1 MRVIKSKITLVLI
14 CCLLFL
20 LTVCFA
26 PTFSAYLMGVNAW
39 ISPIDSSMFCS
50 IPNIYFY
57 LTSILT
63 LISLSLIVLAYIKKG
78 LYRYIAMY
86 LAISFAVFLCALTIS
101 DMVFNFVQKAY
112 SVTLN
117 PFYTLLTWFNLPS
130 HSQSIYTICIFI
142 SITITML
149 LLLLLN
155 QSGYTA
161 LGDARFATPVDA
173 KKAGLFN
180 IYGILLGK
188 YWGKILSVGG
198 FEHVLGFAPTGSG
211 KTSAIAIPNLLT
223 WQGSCIANDLKLTLW
238 ETTKAY
244 REEKLNQKCF
254 LFSPTNTIK
263 KTHRYNPLSVIRI
276 DACYLVADCQRL
288 SHLLVPHQPKESPMW
303 GQLARQLLVA
313 LLIYI
318 KVAEG
323 LKATLSQLNAIL
335 KQDNL
340 KDWLESLN
348 TLPDLPAAFYEGVQT
363 FLSQPDKT
371 RGSTL
376 ATLNAQFELYGD
388 PNIAYATSTC
398 DFDIHALRKEKTTIY
413 IGIPAND
420 LTRLAPL
427 ITIFW
432 EQVIY
437 AMLSHIP
444 KENEP
449 VSLLCLMD
457 EFGALSRMNVLRH
470 GLKLLR
476 EYRVRCVLLIQQ
488 LAQLKEHY
496 TQDEAQTFLSITT
509 KVAFK
514 PDSLEDA
521 EYLSKLMGNKTQ
533 KVKSGSSSA
542 HETGG
547 SSTKSYNYQAV
558 PLMRA
563 DKLMRIQKN
572 QALII
577 KTGYRPVLAKQ
588 YRWYKEAQRYLLAVK
603 LSLPRETVGLITER
617 FCRSML
623 PFNCYCIKLYQRLIS
638 IDFALNSRKALV
650 WIFSRTQIFRTPLAL
665 RSILY
670 STFSCADTCA

>member
-1 MRVIKSKITLVLI
+1 MRAINSKITLTLI
-14 CCLLFL
+14 SCFFL
-20 LTVCFA
+20 LLTLCFA
-26 PTFSAYLMGVNAW
+26 PTFSAYLMGVNTW
-39 ISPIDSSMFCS
+39 VSPVHSNIFFS

-57 LTSILT
+57 ITAILALTSIS
-63 LISLSLIVLAYIKKG
+63 IIALAYMKKG
-78 LYRYIAMY
+78 IYRYIAMY
-86 LAISFAVFLCALTIS
+86 LMIVLVSFLCALIVS
-101 DMVFNFVQKAY
+101 DLVFNFIQKAY

-117 PFYTLLTWFNLPS
+117 PFYALLAWFNLPA
-130 HSQSIYTICIFI
+130 HSQSIYIVCLTLCII
-142 SITITML
+142 ATAL
-149 LLLLLN
+149 LLFFLN
-155 QSGYTA
+155 QSGYTE
-161 LGDARFATPVDA
+161 LGDARLATPVDA
-173 KKAGLFN
+173 YRAGLLLHS
-180 IYGILLGK
+180 GIMVGK
-188 YWGKILSVGG
+188 HWGQALRVGG

-223 WQGSCIANDLKLTLW
+223 WHGSCIANDLKLTLW

-254 LFSPTNTIK
+254 LFSPTDTTK
-263 KTHRYNPLSVIRI
+263 KTHRYNPLSAIRT
-276 DACYLVADCQRL
+276 DSCYLVADCQRL
-288 SHLLVPHQPKESPMW
+288 SHLLVPHQHKESPMW

-318 KVAEG
+318 KVTDG
-323 LKATLSQLNAIL
+323 CKATLSQLNAIL
-335 KQDNL
+335 KQKNL
-340 KDWLESLN
+340 VAWLKITNDEDG
-348 TLPDLPAAFYEGVQT
+348 LPEAFYKNSQT
-363 FLSQPDKT
+363 FLSQPEKT
-371 RGSTL
+371 QGSTL

-388 PNIAYATSTC
+388 PNIAYATSAC
-398 DFDIHALRKEKTTIY
+398 DFDIHALRKEKITIY

-444 KENEP
+444 KKNEP
-449 VSLLCLMD
+449 VPLLCLMD
-457 EFGALSRMNVLRH
+457 EFGALSRMDVLRNA
-470 GLKLLR
+470 LKLLR

-521 EYLSKLMGNKTQ
+521 EYLSKLLGNKTL
-533 KVKSGSSSA
+533 KVKSGSNSA
-542 HETGG
+542 HESGG

-563 DKLMRIQKN
+563 DKLMRIRKN

-577 KTGYRPVLAKQ
+577 KSGHMPILAKQ
-588 YRWYKEAQRYLLAVK
+588 YRWYKEAQRYLLA
-603 LSLPRETVGLITER
+603 PNY
-617 FCRSML
+617 F
-623 PFNCYCIKLYQRLIS
+623 IS
-638 IDFALNSRKALV
+638 TLKKWLK
-650 WIFSRTQIFRTPLAL
+650 
-665 RSILY
+665 
-670 STFSCADTCA
+670 TFKKIIAGYRDSHQF